1 MNSTS
6 LSHLKVGIKGAGEM
20 ASGLAWRLYQSN
32 IRKIFMMES
41 ETPLAVR
48 RGVCFSEAVYTGKKS
63 VEGVDAVKTEDS
75 NDIHFA
81 WQRYQL
87 AVIVDPK
94 WKFVSIIKP
103 DIVIDAILAK
113 KNIGTTMDECQ
124 IVIGLG
130 PGFEAGRD
138 VHMVIETNRGHN
150 LGKVI
155 ISGSAE
161 KNTGIPGNINGYT
174 KERVLRSPA
183 DGLFYS
189 DFQIG
194 MVVRPG
200 DVIGYV
206 GKQNIT
212 AEIPGVLRGLIRPG
226 TVVKKGLK
234 MGDIDPRGSS
244 EYCNTISDKAR
255 AVAGGVLEAVLR
267 SVGKSQRKP
276 CMAKTTDR

>member
-1 MNSTS
+1 MNIVS

-48 RGVCFSEAVYTGKKS
+48 RGVCFSETVYTGKKS
-63 VEGVDAVKTEDS
+63 VEGVAAVKADDS
-75 NDIHFA
+75 NDIHYA
-81 WQRYQL
+81 WQRHQL
-87 AVIVDPK
+87 AVIIDPK
-94 WKFVSIIKP
+94 WKFVPIIKP

-113 KNIGTTMDECQ
+113 KNIGTTMDEAP

-130 PGFEAGRD
+130 PGFEAGRE
-138 VHMVIETNRGHN
+138 VHMVVETNRGHD

-155 ISGSAE
+155 VSGAAE

-174 KERVLRSPA
+174 KERVLRSPE
-183 DGLFYS
+183 DGPFHVEFKL
-189 DFQIG
+189 G
-194 MVVRPG
+194 MTVRPG
-200 DVIGYV
+200 DVIGHV
-206 GKQNIT
+206 NRNKVT
-212 AEIPGVLRGLIRPG
+212 AEIPGVLRGLIKSG

-234 MGDIDPRGSS
+234 LGDIDPRGNC

-255 AVAGGVLEAVLR
+255 AVAGGALEAILR
-267 SVGKSQRKP
+267 SVSIP
-276 CMAKTTDR
+276 

>member
-1 MNSTS
+1 MNLVS

-41 ETPLAVR
+41 ENPLAVR
-48 RGVCFSEAVYTGKKS
+48 RGVCFSEAVYTEKKS
-63 VEGVDAVKTEDS
+63 VEGVNAVKAEDS
-75 NDIHFA
+75 NDIHYA
-81 WQRYQL
+81 WQRHQL
-87 AVIVDPK
+87 AVIIDPK

-113 KNIGTTMDECQ
+113 KNIGTTMDEAPL
-124 IVIGLG
+124 VIGLG
-130 PGFEAGRD
+130 PGFEAGKD
-138 VHMVIETNRGHN
+138 VHIVVETNRGHN

-155 ISGSAE
+155 VSGAAE
-161 KNTGIPGNINGYT
+161 KNTGIPGKIDGYT

-183 DGLFYS
+183 DGPFLAE
-189 DFQIG
+189 FQIG
-194 MVVRPG
+194 MAVKPG

-206 GKQNIT
+206 GKNNIT
-212 AEIPGVLRGLIRPG
+212 AEIPGVLRGLIKPG

-234 MGDIDPRGSS
+234 IGDIDPRGNS

-267 SVGKSQRKP
+267 SIGKP
-276 CMAKTTDR
+276 